1 MQRMQRGGAP
11 NLGSHSTPTVR
22 DRAIELWRN
31 IEQDTPVEA
40 REYKAVTTD
49 QIREIHPHKLRALV
63 RTLEQQAA
71 ARHLPTITLRL
82 TRPCVEINPL
92 ATLDTDTLN
101 ADIDTQR
108 QMHLSLSCS
117 AILSVTTQRTAHTGL
132 WRQPYIQL
140 SRLEST
146 KVSLTDVYKYAF
158 DIHRQM
164 GLQQ

>member
-1 MQRMQRGGAP
+1 MRDILLDGATTIWRLRCRECNEGELP
-11 NLGSHSTPTVR
+11 ISEVTAHLR

-101 ADIDTQR
+101 ADTDTQR
-108 QMHLSLSCS
+108 RMHLSLSCS
-117 AILSVTTQRTAHTGL
+117 VLCSHSVYR
-132 WRQPYIQL
+132 
-140 SRLEST
+140 
-146 KVSLTDVYKYAF
+146 
-158 DIHRQM
+158 
-164 GLQQ
+164 